1 MSTANGFSHGTGILV
16 KTLGALE
23 TLASGGLMTITLPKN
38 AHDVAFVNVIRTD
51 DVLEIQSATTWTAKV
66 VAQAVSS
73 GVITEG
79 YVVFEA
85 WKAYNP
91 GTQINVLV
99 VL

>member
-1 MSTANGFSHGTGILV
+1 MSDNKFSHGTGILV

-23 TLASGGLMTITLPKN
+23 TLASAGLMTITLPKN
-38 AHDVAFVNVIRTD
+38 AHDVAFINVISTA
-51 DVLEIQSATTWTAKV
+51 DVLDIQSATTWTAKV
-66 VAQAVSS
+66 VAQTVSA

-91 GTQINVLV
+91 GTKINVMV

>member
-1 MSTANGFSHGTGILV
+1 MATTNGFSYGTGIIV

-23 TLASGGLMTITLPKN
+23 TLASAGLMTITLPKN
-38 AHDVAFVNVIRTD
+38 AHDVAFVNVIKTD
-51 DVLEIQSATTWTAKV
+51 DVIEIPSATTWTAKV
-66 VAQAVSS
+66 VAQTVSD

-85 WKAYNP
+85 WTAYVP
-91 GTQINVLV
+91 GTRINVMV